1 MANQLLNYCLKKPY
15 FKLMETYN
23 DIYWAVKKTAVN
35 FFMDTMCDEEVLE
48 PALLREVTDMIL
60 NLKGNKV
67 GTWAIN

>member
-1 MANQLLNYCLKKPY
+1 
-15 FKLMETYN
+15 METYN

>member
-35 FFMDTMCDEEVLE
+35 FFMDTFCDEEVLE
-48 PALLREVTDMIL
+48 PALLREVTDRIL
-60 NLKGNKV
+60 AIKGKEV
-67 GTWAIN
+67 VTV